1 MDLKCSNCNNI
12 ILSSNLTY
20 SCSHYLC
27 NSCLSRKI
35 LQQNFKPLTS
45 KKLVELTCSCKGKIT
60 VPFKTCLENI
70 SQPEI
75 QINKNKKA
83 SHKCFYHKEYNNNIY
98 CKDCKK
104 FICKKCETDE
114 KNPGNNH
121 INHVTIT
128 PEEYKKTIQN
138 IKKNLRFKTYDQCMK
153 FLDEKEDEIV
163 KDFIYKCNE
172 SKKTIENISKKIKE
186 IQDKYALII
195 EQQKNNLKN
204 IFLIIRKVY
213 NNFYAELESVNSKI
227 DVPSFEFISK
237 LNSQLS
243 NITYNS
249 FNFEE
254 IDEISISLNKI
265 DTSHFYDLNFDF
277 YKMTYENAET
287 KSLGEGVIVLCP
299 LRCIKDSFACG
310 TEKGKIKI
318 FTKNQDDYEYNE
330 SGSWNEENEN
340 PSKINSITS
349 LIEPKKMDNYLISGG
364 TDKFLRIF
372 NINQNENKCKITCQE
387 EFGKNGIILDVF
399 QLSDGRIA
407 FSSSDKKITILE
419 YDSDTKK
426 FSQTIE
432 IKNSDVGF
440 EKCLSEIQIFEN
452 DVSNKQLMSGG
463 INGILKR
470 WDISSGKLEEKMVFE
485 KQKLLTCITIIN
497 NHKLAIGSEEGFI
510 IIFDI
515 FSKDGIKYINAHYKK
530 CINALCF
537 SKYNQTLFSCSKDR
551 NIKIW
556 NLETLK
562 CTNILEEQHKQ
573 NINDIVLRGNNLI
586 SCSIDKTIKIY
597 SIEGNDENDKVKEE
611 SEEKYD
617 DFVS

>member
-1 MDLKCSNCNNI
+1 MDLKCSNCNTI
-12 ILSSNLTY
+12 ILSSNLSY

-27 NSCLSRKI
+27 NNCLSRKI

-45 KKLVELTCSCKGKIT
+45 KNLVELNCSCKGKIT
-60 VPFKTCLENI
+60 VPFKTCLDNI

-75 QINKNKKA
+75 INNKNKKVN
-83 SHKCFYHKEYNNNIY
+83 KCFYHKEYNSNIF

-114 KNPGNNH
+114 KNQGNNH
-121 INHVTIT
+121 LNHVTIT

-138 IKKNLRFKTYDQCMK
+138 IKKNLRFKTYDQIMK

-172 SKKTIENISKKIKE
+172 SKKTIENIFKKIKE
-186 IQDKYALII
+186 IQDKYALKI

-213 NNFYAELESVNSKI
+213 NNFYAELEPVNNKI

-243 NITYNS
+243 NITYDS

-254 IDEISISLNKI
+254 IDEISLALDKI
-265 DTSHFYDLNFDF
+265 DTSRFYALNFDF
-277 YKMTYENAET
+277 SKMAYEQADT
-287 KSLGEGVIVLCP
+287 KDLDEGVIVLCP
-299 LRCIKDSFACG
+299 LRCIKNSFACG

-318 FTKNQDDYEYNE
+318 FSKNEDDYEYNE
-330 SGSWNEENEN
+330 SGSWNNENEN

-349 LIEPKKMDNYLISGG
+349 LIEPNKMENYLISGG

-372 NINQNENKCKITCQE
+372 NITQNENKCKITCQE
-387 EFGKNGIILDVF
+387 EFGNNGIILDIF
-399 QLSDGRIA
+399 QLSDGRIS

-426 FSQTIE
+426 FNQTIV

-452 DVSNKQLMSGG
+452 DESNKQLMSGG

-470 WDISSGKLEEKMVFE
+470 WDISSGKLEEKIQFE

-497 NHKLAIGSEEGFI
+497 NHKIAIGSEEGFI
-510 IIFDI
+510 IIFD
-515 FSKDGIKYINAHYKK
+515 FFAKDGIKYINAHYKK

-537 SKYNQTLFSCSKDR
+537 SKYSQTLFSCSKDR

-562 CTNILEEQHKQ
+562 CTNILEMQHEQ
-573 NINDIVLRGNNLI
+573 NVNDIVLCGNNLI

>member
-330 SGSWNEENEN
+330 SGSWNNENEN

-372 NINQNENKCKITCQE
+372 NITQNDNKCKIICQE

-510 IIFDI
+510 IIFDF

-530 CINALCF
+530 CINALYF

-586 SCSIDKTIKIY
+586 SCSIDKTINIY

>member
-27 NSCLSRKI
+27 NSCLSKKI

-121 INHVTIT
+121 ISHVTIT

-153 FLDEKEDEIV
+153 FLDDKEDEIV

-287 KSLGEGVIVLCP
+287 KSLSEGVIVLCP

-330 SGSWNEENEN
+330 SGSWNNENEN

-510 IIFDI
+510 IIFDF

-597 SIEGNDENDKVKEE
+597 SIEGNDENDKVNEE

>member
-1 MDLKCSNCNNI
+1 MDLKCSNCNTI
-12 ILSSNLTY
+12 ILSSNLSY

-27 NSCLSRKI
+27 NNCLSRKI

-45 KKLVELTCSCKGKIT
+45 KNLVELNCSCKGKIT
-60 VPFKTCLENI
+60 VPFKTCLDNI

-75 QINKNKKA
+75 INNKNKKVN
-83 SHKCFYHKEYNNNIY
+83 KCFYHKEYNSNIF

-121 INHVTIT
+121 LNHVTIT

-138 IKKNLRFKTYDQCMK
+138 IKKNLRFKTYDQIMK

-172 SKKTIENISKKIKE
+172 SKKTIENIFKKIKE
-186 IQDKYALII
+186 IQDKYALKI

-213 NNFYAELESVNSKI
+213 NNFYAELEPVNNKI

-243 NITYNS
+243 NITYDS

-254 IDEISISLNKI
+254 IDEISLALDKI
-265 DTSHFYDLNFDF
+265 DTSRFYALNFDF
-277 YKMTYENAET
+277 SKMAYEQADT
-287 KSLGEGVIVLCP
+287 KDLDEGVIVLCP
-299 LRCIKDSFACG
+299 LRCIKNSFACG

-318 FTKNQDDYEYNE
+318 FTKNEDDYEYNE
-330 SGSWNEENEN
+330 SGSWNNENEN

-349 LIEPKKMDNYLISGG
+349 LIEPNKMENYLISGG

-372 NINQNENKCKITCQE
+372 NITQNENKCKISCQE
-387 EFGKNGIILDVF
+387 EFGNNGIILDIF
-399 QLSDGRIA
+399 QLSDGRIS

-426 FSQTIE
+426 FNQTIV

-452 DVSNKQLMSGG
+452 DESNKQLMSGG

-470 WDISSGKLEEKMVFE
+470 WDISSGKLEEKIQFE

-497 NHKLAIGSEEGFI
+497 NHKIAIGSEEGFI
-510 IIFDI
+510 IIFD
-515 FSKDGIKYINAHYKK
+515 FFAKDGIKYINAHYKK

-537 SKYNQTLFSCSKDR
+537 SKYSQTLFSCSKDR

-562 CTNILEEQHKQ
+562 CTNILENQHEQ
-573 NINDIVLRGNNLI
+573 NVNDIVLCGNNLI
-586 SCSIDKTIKIY
+586 SCSIDKTIIIY
-597 SIEGNDENDKVKEE
+597 SIEGNDGNDKVKEE

>member
-138 IKKNLRFKTYDQCMK
+138 IKKNLRFKTYDQIMK

-243 NITYNS
+243 NITYDS

-330 SGSWNEENEN
+330 YGSWNKENEN

-372 NINQNENKCKITCQE
+372 NITQNENKCKITCQE

-470 WDISSGKLEEKMVFE
+470 WDISSGK
-485 KQKLLTCITIIN
+485 
-497 NHKLAIGSEEGFI
+497 
-510 IIFDI
+510 
-515 FSKDGIKYINAHYKK
+515 
-530 CINALCF
+530 
-537 SKYNQTLFSCSKDR
+537 
-551 NIKIW
+551 
-556 NLETLK
+556 
-562 CTNILEEQHKQ
+562 
-573 NINDIVLRGNNLI
+573 
-586 SCSIDKTIKIY
+586 
-597 SIEGNDENDKVKEE
+597 
-611 SEEKYD
+611 
-617 DFVS
+617 

>member
-153 FLDEKEDEIV
+153 FFDEKEDEIV

-243 NITYNS
+243 NITYDS

-330 SGSWNEENEN
+330 YGSWNKENEN

-372 NINQNENKCKITCQE
+372 NITQNENKCKITCQE

-470 WDISSGKLEEKMVFE
+470 WDISSGKLEEKIKFE

-510 IIFDI
+510 IIFD
-515 FSKDGIKYINAHYKK
+515 FFAKDGIKYINAHYKK

-617 DFVS
+617 DFIS